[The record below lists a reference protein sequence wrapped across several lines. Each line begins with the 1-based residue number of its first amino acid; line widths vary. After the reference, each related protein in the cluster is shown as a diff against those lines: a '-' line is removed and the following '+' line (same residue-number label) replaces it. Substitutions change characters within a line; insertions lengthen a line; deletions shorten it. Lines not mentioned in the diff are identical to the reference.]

1 MSRLG
6 VDTASVST
14 LSAVAANEPTKFNA
28 AERSAFLRAHIQQIR
43 RMVQDKHTVD
53 DIKSC
58 FPEFTEQYPSLLEM
72 LTRPSGYD
80 ERSLS
85 MMINMLDKMGSNTKT
100 QHEASIQVGQ
110 HLINTFVK
118 PQMDGTL

>member
-43 RMVQDKHTVD
+43 RMVQDRHTVD

-58 FPEFTEQYPSLLEM
+58 FPEFAEQYPSLLEM

-85 MMINMLDKMGSNTKT
+85 MMINMLDKMGSNTKS

>member
-43 RMVQDKHTVD
+43 RMVQDRHTVD

>member
-14 LSAVAANEPTKFNA
+14 LSAVAANEATKFNA
-28 AERSAFLRAHIQQIR
+28 TERSAFLRAHIQQVR
-43 RMVQDKHTVD
+43 RMVQNRHTVD
-53 DIKSC
+53 DIKGA
-58 FPEFTEQYPSLLEM
+58 FPEFSENYPSLLEM

-85 MMINMLDKMGSNTKT
+85 LMVNMLDKMGSNTKS

-110 HLINTFVK
+110 HLLDQYVK
-118 PQMDGTL
+118 PQLDGTL

>member
-43 RMVQDKHTVD
+43 RMVHDRHTVD

-110 HLINTFVK
+110 HLINAYVK